1 MPQCK
6 VEIAK
11 KILAKGKPES
21 KTWVFKGT
29 VDCTFTVF
37 YLTFL
42 FCLVLDIANM
52 TVNERCS
59 RRVKMGQRLP
69 FSMDVVCRPHNVKSD

>member
-21 KTWVFKGT
+21 KKWVFKGT
-29 VDCTFTVF
+29 ADCTFTVSLL

-42 FCLVLDIANM
+42 FCLEM
-52 TVNERCS
+52 Y
-59 RRVKMGQRLP
+59 
-69 FSMDVVCRPHNVKSD
+69 